1 LFTWSAWSGIDK
13 GIKTLSNVN
22 MFLAFIVLIKN
33 ILTLLSVLI
42 PLSIPDQADHV
53 NNIVAIIIN
62 ITCGLFIVGPTLYIL
77 NTFTNG
83 LGNYIFNFFSM
94 SLRIPMNKLKI

>member
-1 LFTWSAWSGIDK
+1 MYLGYKVLVTINKPIST
-13 GIKTLSNVN
+13 IK
-22 MFLAFIVLIKN
+22 AKN

-62 ITCGLFIVGPTLYIL
+62 ITCVPKLFGTLNRKFRPSFI
-77 NTFTNG
+77 
-83 LGNYIFNFFSM
+83 
-94 SLRIPMNKLKI
+94 